1 MFSKV
6 FARGAGKAAGTDY
19 LMSEKDAQ
27 GKERNIPAEVLRG
40 DPKITKQIISRLNFA
55 QNYKSGVLSFTETV
69 DEIGRDKLGEIMDSF
84 EDMVKAGFE
93 DDPGRI
99 DVLWVLHQDKGRAEL
114 HWVIPNVDLETGKRF
129 QPYFDRVDQKMFRAW
144 ERLTNTENGFTDP
157 ADPARARTINIPAY
171 LPENKEAQ
179 YRQINDA
186 ITGMFAQGKIKNR
199 DDVVEALT
207 EVGYGINRLSRDY
220 LSIKDPNGLKLR
232 LKGAFYGESFTSP
245 ASIERYAEQGRGD
258 QSERIA
264 ELRGELEGYV
274 AKRRDYVRGRYCQ
287 LGSSSQESDRG
298 EVQSLRT
305 APIGAVSTIGSLT
318 RPVFEEPEY
327 EVRSLQPESLAVPE
341 IVVAGGVGDN
351 RDVDRSRRVDFG
363 LERDDHQTPDRC
375 TATEEQR
382 TSEESRQPPTENRPA
397 AAENQEEELTNDR
410 IRNNAVTVPGTT
422 EQRSPGE
429 RSSFDQAIE
438 RLELEVQRIDQAST
452 DLNSRTAGLP
462 IVRSHLQR
470 AGRSA
475 REIGQGIQSATA
487 RNQRTSALLGE
498 FAAGSDQTRTTIQTN
513 QQHHANIAR
522 QHQEVQR
529 LIELAAERARE
540 KEEQAKQKEELAR
553 DLKAAVEE
561 ARAKAPVVKVIKTS
575 RSQGHGHSM

>member
-69 DEIGRDKLGEIMDSF
+69 DEIGRGKLGEIMDSF

-363 LERDDHQTPDRC
+363 LERDDHQAPDRG

-382 TSEESRQPPTENRPA
+382 TSGESRRPPTENRQA
-397 AAENQEEELTNDR
+397 AAENPEEEVTNDR
-410 IRNNAVTVPGTT
+410 TRNNAVAVSGTT

-429 RSSFDQAIE
+429 RSPFDRAIE
-438 RLELEVQRIDQAST
+438 RLEHEVQRIDQAST

-475 REIGQGIQSATA
+475 REIGQGVQSAAA
-487 RNQRTSALLGE
+487 RNQRTSAQLGNI
-498 FAAGSDQTRTTIQTN
+498 AAGSDQTRTTIQTN
-513 QQHHANIAR
+513 QQHHTNIVR

-561 ARAKAPVVKVIKTS
+561 ARAKAPVVKVTKS

>member
-274 AKRRDYVRGRYCQ
+274 VKRRDYVRGRYCQ

-305 APIGAVSTIGSLT
+305 APIGAVSTIGSFA
-318 RPVFEEPEY
+318 RPVFKEPEY
-327 EVRSLQPESLAVPE
+327 EVRSLQPESLAISE
-341 IVVAGGVGDN
+341 VVVVGGVGDN
-351 RDVDRSRRVDFG
+351 RDIDRSRRVDFG
-363 LERDDHQTPDRC
+363 LERDDHQTADRG

-382 TSEESRQPPTENRPA
+382 TSEESRQPPTENRPT
-397 AAENQEEELTNDR
+397 AAENPEEEVTNDR
-410 IRNNAVTVPGTT
+410 TRNNAVAVSGTT

-429 RSSFDQAIE
+429 RSPFDQAIE
-438 RLELEVQRIDQAST
+438 RLEHEVQRIDQAST

-462 IVRSHLQR
+462 IVRSHMQR

-513 QQHHANIAR
+513 QQHHANIVR

-561 ARAKAPVVKVIKTS
+561 ARAKAPVVKVIKS

>member
-27 GKERNIPAEVLRG
+27 GKERDIPPEVLRG

-69 DEIGRDKLGEIMDSF
+69 DEIGRGKLGEIMDSF
-84 EDMVKAGFE
+84 EDVVKAGFE

-245 ASIERYAEQGRGD
+245 ASIERYAEQGGGD
-258 QSERIA
+258 KSERLT
-264 ELRGELEGYV
+264 ELRGELEGYI

-287 LGSSSQESDRG
+287 SGSSSQESDRG

-305 APIGAVSTIGSLT
+305 APIGAVSTIGSPA
-318 RPVFEEPEY
+318 RPVFEEQEY
-327 EVRSLQPESLAVPE
+327 EVRSVQPESLAVSK
-341 IVVAGGVGDN
+341 IVVAGGG
-351 RDVDRSRRVDFG
+351 
-363 LERDDHQTPDRC
+363 
-375 TATEEQR
+375 
-382 TSEESRQPPTENRPA
+382 
-397 AAENQEEELTNDR
+397 
-410 IRNNAVTVPGTT
+410 
-422 EQRSPGE
+422 
-429 RSSFDQAIE
+429 
-438 RLELEVQRIDQAST
+438 
-452 DLNSRTAGLP
+452 
-462 IVRSHLQR
+462 
-470 AGRSA
+470 
-475 REIGQGIQSATA
+475 
-487 RNQRTSALLGE
+487 
-498 FAAGSDQTRTTIQTN
+498 
-513 QQHHANIAR
+513 
-522 QHQEVQR
+522 
-529 LIELAAERARE
+529 
-540 KEEQAKQKEELAR
+540 
-553 DLKAAVEE
+553 
-561 ARAKAPVVKVIKTS
+561 
-575 RSQGHGHSM
+575 

>member
-274 AKRRDYVRGRYCQ
+274 VKRRDYVRGRYCQ

-305 APIGAVSTIGSLT
+305 APIGAVSTIGSFA
-318 RPVFEEPEY
+318 RPVFKEPEY
-327 EVRSLQPESLAVPE
+327 EVRSLQPESLAISE
-341 IVVAGGVGDN
+341 VVVVGGVGDN
-351 RDVDRSRRVDFG
+351 RDIDRSRRVDFG
-363 LERDDHQTPDRC
+363 LERDDHQTADRG

-382 TSEESRQPPTENRPA
+382 TSEESRQPPTENRPT
-397 AAENQEEELTNDR
+397 AAENPEEEVTNDR
-410 IRNNAVTVPGTT
+410 TRNNAVAVSGTT

-429 RSSFDQAIE
+429 RSPFDQAIE
-438 RLELEVQRIDQAST
+438 RLEHEVQRIDQAST

-475 REIGQGIQSATA
+475 REIGQGVQSAAA
-487 RNQRTSALLGE
+487 RNQRTSAQLGNI
-498 FAAGSDQTRTTIQTN
+498 AAGSDQTRTTIQTN
-513 QQHHANIAR
+513 QQHHTNIVR

-561 ARAKAPVVKVIKTS
+561 ARAKAPVVKVTKS